1 MNIYLRILWIMAS
14 LIYTHGTLASIEITG
29 GEIRF
34 SGRMVAQPCVV
45 DGVSKDF
52 NIDMG
57 HTSIYEL
64 GRNDG
69 KGKPV
74 SFDIVLNCSSTVNNA
89 VKVYFTGK
97 EETVSPGGI
106 AVSGEAAGI
115 ALHLMNKDETAIN
128 INDTSSLIPLVVGQN
143 VLPFW
148 VYVQA
153 LTNVKA
159 TPGDYTANTTFS
171 LRYD

>member
-1 MNIYLRILWIMAS
+1 MTISRRIFWILAA
-14 LIYTHGTLASIEITG
+14 LIYTQGTQASIEITG

-52 NIDMG
+52 NVDMG
-57 HTSIYEL
+57 HTSTHEL
-64 GRNDG
+64 KRNDG
-69 KGKPV
+69 KSKPV
-74 SFDIVLNCSSTVNNA
+74 SFDIVLNCSSTVNKA
-89 VKVYFTGK
+89 VKVYFAGK
-97 EETVSPGGI
+97 EETNSPGGI
-106 AVSGEAAGI
+106 AIIGEAAGI

-128 INDTSSLIPLVVGQN
+128 INDASSSIPLAVGQN
-143 VLPFW
+143 VLPFL

-153 LTNVKA
+153 LSNVKV
-159 TPGDYTANTTFS
+159 TPGDYTANATFS